1 MILRFH
7 VRPEARARVLALPY
21 AGASTAWLRTWSL
34 ALPSNVE
41 LLAATYPGR
50 DVDDPPLT
58 QVSEV
63 VERLSGALEPSL
75 FERPYLVYGHSI
87 GGLVA
92 YELVRALLA
101 RGRPAPRALVVT
113 GRQAPP
119 TPLRLPPVT
128 HLPDPAFLQA
138 MVERYAALPPAVLE
152 SPELLSMLLGWLRAD
167 LRLGETYRFVD
178 GPPLPLPIHA
188 YGGQDDA
195 NVRAADLAG
204 WAALG
209 SADSTVSRVPGGH
222 FFVDDVAQ
230 RRSLVAHL
238 VALALG

>member
-1 MILRFH
+1 VILRFH
-7 VRPEARARVLALPY
+7 VRPDARARVLALPY

-34 ALPSNVE
+34 ALPPNVE

-50 DVDDPPLT
+50 DGDDPPLT
-58 QVSEV
+58 EVGEV
-63 VERLSGALEPSL
+63 VERLYGALDPSL
-75 FERPYLVYGHSI
+75 FERPYVVYGHSI
-87 GGLVA
+87 GALVA
-92 YELVRALLA
+92 YELVRSFIA
-101 RGRPAPRALVVT
+101 RGHSAPRALVVT

-128 HLPDPAFLQA
+128 HLPDSAFLRA

-152 SPELLSMLLGWLRAD
+152 SPELLAMLLGWMRAD

-195 NVRAADLAG
+195 NVRAPDLAG
-204 WAALG
+204 WGALG
-209 SADSTVSRVPGGH
+209 TTDSTVTRVPGGH
-222 FFVDDVAQ
+222 FFVDDLAQ
-230 RRSLVAHL
+230 RRMLVAHL